1 MNINGSKT
9 IIRLCGSL
17 QISHHDILLDLSLGF
32 KHEINTLTNENQHD
46 TTHMKIIRVVSL

>member
-17 QISHHDILLDLSLGF
+17 QIFHHDILLDLSLGF